1 MPNNITNVMMCRDMN
16 KLFKKYLKKEGDKQ
30 TFSFEN
36 VIPMP
41 EYVCR
46 KEALSKEDMD
56 GPNWYDWSV
65 RNWGTKWDAY
75 DVDVEVDI
83 GYIRFDTAWNT
94 PIPIF
99 RKLSTDLGVPIYVV
113 FADEDISGNN
123 SGALRVEGTQVTYVD
138 AKRMY
143 CVFVKAGSIG
153 MMNKIDV
160 AIDEYE
166 IGEILGGCV

>member
-1 MPNNITNVMMCRDMN
+1 M
-16 KLFKKYLKKEGDKQ
+16 KLRVTVNGQ
-30 TFSFEN
+30 Q
-36 VIPMP
+36 
-41 EYVCR
+41 
-46 KEALSKEDMD
+46 
-56 GPNWYDWSV
+56 
-65 RNWGTKWDAY
+65 Y

-166 IGEILGGCV
+166 IGEILGGCEYQ